1 MEVLFYLSPPFCG
14 SLFIIVTLVSHIII
28 TTLIFEHFTH
38 SMDSSKKRSPSFKI
52 SVPGDDVQK
61 DVIFSLLHKARD
73 ILVRQ
78 LNRPINKAEI
88 IETVFKTFL
97 DKYSK
102 KKNNK
107 ENMDILDLNT
117 FLQVEEEDCNQK
129 FFMTEESSLKTLVN
143 VVENHSK
150 FCDDR
155 LSFNKVTEKGHV
167 AAIRFN
173 CSREKHHNILWSSSP
188 CLPDN
193 EYLVNR
199 RVVQ

>member
-52 SVPGDDVQK
+52 SVPGDDVHK
-61 DVIFSLLHKARD
+61 DVIFSLRHKTRD

-102 KKNNK
+102 KKK
-107 ENMDILDLNT
+107 QRKYGYIGLEY
-117 FLQVEEEDCNQK
+117 FSASGGRGLQSEIFHD
-129 FFMTEESSLKTLVN
+129 
-143 VVENHSK
+143 
-150 FCDDR
+150 
-155 LSFNKVTEKGHV
+155 
-167 AAIRFN
+167 
-173 CSREKHHNILWSSSP
+173 
-188 CLPDN
+188 
-193 EYLVNR
+193 
-199 RVVQ
+199 